1 MLVYIHVPFCRRKCC
16 YCGFYSEPLSTDG
29 GESALRV
36 RAFVDV
42 AMLELAQWGDR
53 LGRQKVETVF
63 FGGGT
68 PSLLPPKTIGALLDR
83 VRRCFDVSS
92 KAEVTLEANPESL
105 NTRTLVREYLQ
116 VGINRISLGFQSL
129 DDGMLSTL
137 GRLHRASDAVAAYYA
152 VRSAYAPNVNIDL
165 MWGLPSQ
172 RPRQWRAML
181 QEIVNLRP
189 EHISSYGLTLEPNTP
204 LADACQ
210 NGELVLPSEKDQ
222 AAMYVEGAELLE
234 EAGLMQYEV
243 SNFARIGYQ
252 CRHNLGYWEGEEYL
266 GIGPSA
272 TSTVSGRRWKN
283 PSDLSEW
290 GRQVTAKRVSADLET
305 LDTTSRVLELMMLR
319 LRTVRGMRLKAYR
332 QLTGRDFM
340 KDHERFIYALHRN
353 GLIRIRNGY
362 LSLTRNGMLVSNSIL
377 GNLFE
382 TAHKL
387 LDSSPASDEA
397 LPIAGQE

>member
-1 MLVYIHVPFCRRKCC
+1 MLVYIHVPFCRRKCR
-16 YCGFYSEPLSTDG
+16 YCGFHSEPLSADG
-29 GESALRV
+29 GENALRL

-53 LGRQKVETVF
+53 LGKQKVETVF

-83 VRRCFDVSS
+83 VRRCFDLSS

-105 NTRTLVREYLQ
+105 NTRTLTREYLQ

-129 DDGMLSTL
+129 DDGMLSML
-137 GRLHRASDAVAAYYA
+137 GRLHRASDAVTAYYA

-165 MWGLPSQ
+165 MWGLPGQ
-172 RPRQWRAML
+172 RPRQWRAL
-181 QEIVNLRP
+181 LREIVNLRP
-189 EHISSYGLTLEPNTP
+189 EHISSYGLTLESNTP
-204 LADACQ
+204 LAEACHR
-210 NGELVLPSEKDQ
+210 GELVLPSEKDQ
-222 AAMYVEGAELLE
+222 ATMYVEGAELLE

-243 SNFARIGYQ
+243 SNFARMGYQ

-272 TSTVSGRRWKN
+272 TSTVSGRRWTN
-283 PSDLSEW
+283 PSDLTEW
-290 GRQVTAKRVSADLET
+290 GRQITAKRVSEDLET

-340 KDHERFIYALHRN
+340 KDHERIIHALHRN
-353 GLIRIRNGY
+353 KLIRIRNGY

-382 TAHKL
+382 TAHAL
-387 LDSSPASDEA
+387 LDSSPNLGKA
-397 LPIAGQE
+397 LPSTVQE